1 MTESAK
7 PTPGFRLHLGAAYYP
22 EHWPEDR
29 WLEDIRLMKEAGLT
43 VTRLAE
49 FAWSSLEPDSGIFQ
63 MEWLERAVQLLAEND
78 IVSVLGTPT
87 AAPPA
92 WLTQNDAETLAVD
105 EYGRYAQ
112 HGNRC
117 HYCVTSPA
125 FHTTVRRIVTAL
137 AERFGPNPNVIGWQ
151 LDNEYSRVCYCTRCQ
166 RLFQEFLKER
176 YETLE
181 NLNQRWST
189 AYWSQTYTAWDQ
201 IPIPIGGHNPGLM
214 LEFKRFTTHNYRIFQ
229 KIQLDSLR
237 PHLPE
242 HVWVTHNFMGWF
254 DGFDHYDMAEDLDM
268 ASWDYYV
275 GTGHHDYLA
284 NSATHALTRGFKRK
298 NYWVMETQ
306 PGSVNWSGVNN
317 MLDKG
322 EGRVMAWQ
330 GVSHGADG
338 ILYWQWRSALGGQE
352 QYHGTLVDQAGL
364 PRPFYSEVQQ
374 LGEEFKKVSAL
385 LEGTVPKF
393 RVGMLYDYE
402 SRWAIQWQKH
412 HKDFD
417 YVAHFNHYY
426 RYLALRNV
434 NVEIL
439 PAGKILDE
447 AQLKGIKLLIAPAL
461 NIITEPLAKVLENFL
476 KRGGHLVLT
485 LRSGMKDEYNAL
497 LPMRQPG
504 YLAKLAG
511 IEVEDFYALD
521 EPILIKGHLFDGV
534 VRQWAERLKLTGQY
548 VLPMAKYKK
557 SNGWLDDQAAI
568 SVTGILGGSGLIY
581 YIGCYLDDKNQQ
593 ILIDRLLKNCNQTTL
608 NTPAD
613 VEVRIR
619 VRPDPQGKRENDQEV
634 FFVMN
639 HASHEATL
647 WLPWLARNH
656 LTGEVIDTELIL
668 APYGVAVITKEE
680 TIEST
685 GN

>member
-1 MTESAK
+1 MTEAAI
-7 PTPGFRLHLGAAYYP
+7 PAPGFRLHLGVAYYP

-29 WLEDIRLMKEAGLT
+29 WSEDIRLMKEAGLS
-43 VTRLAE
+43 VARLAE
-49 FAWSSLEPDSGIFQ
+49 FAWSSLEPEAGKFQ
-63 MEWLERAVQLLAEND
+63 FDWLERVIQQLAENE

-92 WLTQNDAETLAVD
+92 WLTHNDAQTLAVD
-105 EYGRYAQ
+105 EFGRYAQ

-117 HYCVTSPA
+117 HYCVTSPT
-125 FHTTVRRIVTAL
+125 FHDAVRRIVKAM
-137 AERFGPNPNVIGWQ
+137 AERFGPHPSVIGWQ

-166 RLFQEFLKER
+166 RLFQAFLKDR
-176 YETLE
+176 YQTLD

-189 AYWSQTYTAWDQ
+189 AYWSQTYSDWDQ

-214 LEFKRFTTHNYRIFQ
+214 LEFKRFTTYNYRNFQ
-229 KIQLDSLR
+229 KIQLDCLR
-237 PHLPE
+237 PYLPE
-242 HVWVTHNFMGWF
+242 NVWVTHNFMGWF
-254 DGFDHYDMAEDLDM
+254 DGFDHYDLAEDLDM
-268 ASWDYYV
+268 ISWDYYV
-275 GTGHHDYLA
+275 GTGHHDYLGS
-284 NSATHALTRGFKRK
+284 SATHALTRGFKRK

-317 MLDKG
+317 MLDQG
-322 EGRVMAWQ
+322 EARLMAWQ
-330 GVSHGADG
+330 GVAHGADG

-364 PRPFYSEVQQ
+364 PRPIYSEVQQ
-374 LGEEFKKVSAL
+374 LGEEFKKVSHL
-385 LEGTVPKF
+385 LEGTAPKA
-393 RVGMLYDYE
+393 RVAMLYDYE
-402 SRWAIQWQKH
+402 SRWAVQWQKH

-426 RYLALRNV
+426 RYLAVRNV
-434 NVEIL
+434 NVEVL
-439 PAGKILDE
+439 PARKITDVS
-447 AQLKGIKLLIAPAL
+447 QLKGIKLLIAPAL
-461 NIITEPLAKVLENFL
+461 NIITEPLAKVLEDFL

-504 YLAKLAG
+504 FLAKLAG
-511 IEVEDFYALD
+511 IEVEEYYALD

-568 SVTGILGGSGLIY
+568 TVTGILGGSGLIY

-593 ILIDRLLKNCNQTTL
+593 ILVDRLLKNCNQVVL
-608 NTPAD
+608 NTPPN

-619 VRPDPQGKRENDQEV
+619 VQPDPEGKPENDREV
-634 FFVMN
+634 YFVMN
-639 HASHEATL
+639 HASHETTL
-647 WLPWLARNH
+647 WLPWLARNQI
-656 LTGEVIDTELIL
+656 TGELIDTELNL
-668 APYGVAVITKEE
+668 PPYGVVVITKEDLDE
-680 TIEST
+680 DT